1 VTDFGAVSAGPAAT
15 PAPPLRRVRAGR
27 ALAPYGLLLPAGIVI
42 GGILGYPL
50 YLLVSLSFQHYGL
63 FQLIQHKGE
72 WIGLDNYR
80 TIVHDHEFWTVL
92 LRTLLFTAA
101 CVTGTMVLGTLV
113 ALLLVRVSRVVRWL
127 LTMALVLA
135 WAMPVP
141 VAANIWYWMVDYE
154 FGVANWFLSALGF
167 GGFRHHDWFVNPWQG
182 WGVIVTL
189 IVWGA
194 IPFVAITLYAGLSQV
209 PQELLQ
215 AAAIDGARPWRVF
228 KDITVPMLKP
238 ILVILTSLSVI
249 WDFQVFTQ
257 VWILRDERPTSDYF
271 LTGIYAFEQS
281 FDVSQYGYGSAIA
294 LAMVAIMLV
303 VTFVYIRQM
312 VRIGEVE

>member
-50 YLLVSLSFQHYGL
+50 YLLVKLSFQHYGL
-63 FQLIQHKGE
+63 FEAIRHHGQ
-72 WIGLDNYR
+72 WIGLDNYSR
-80 TIVHDHEFWTVL
+80 VIHDHQFWVVL
-92 LRTLLFTAA
+92 GRTLLFTAVNVA
-101 CVTGTMVLGTLV
+101 LTMLLGTLI
-113 ALLLVRVSRVVRWL
+113 ALLLVRVRTVVRLL
-127 LTMALVLA
+127 LTAALVLA
-135 WAMPVP
+135 WATPVQ
-141 VAANIWYWMVDYE
+141 VAASLWTWMVDYQ
-154 FGVANWFLSALGF
+154 FGVLNWVLSAAGI
-167 GGFRHHDWFVNPWQG
+167 GSYQHHDWFVSPWQG
-182 WGVIVTL
+182 WGVITTL

-209 PQELLQ
+209 PRELLQ
-215 AAAIDGARPWRVF
+215 AAEIDGARPSRAF
-228 KDITVPMLKP
+228 FDITLPLLKP
-238 ILVILTSLSVI
+238 IFVIVTSLSVI

-281 FDVSQYGYGSAIA
+281 FTQSEYGYGSAIA
-294 LAMVAIMLV
+294 LVMVLIMFC

-312 VRIGEVE
+312 LRLGELE

>member
-1 VTDFGAVSAGPAAT
+1 MADIGAVSVGPAAT
-15 PAPPLRRVRAGR
+15 PAPRLRRTRLGR

-42 GGILGYPL
+42 GGVLAYPL
-50 YLLVSLSFQHYGL
+50 YLLVALSFQHYGL
-63 FQLIQHKGE
+63 FQLIQHKGQ
-72 WIGLDNYR
+72 WIGLGNYR
-80 TIVHDHEFWTVL
+80 QIVHDRMFWTVL
-92 LRTLLFTAA
+92 LRTLLFTAVNVA
-101 CVTGTMVLGTLV
+101 LTMALGTMI
-113 ALLLVRVSRVVRWL
+113 ALLLVRVSRVVRFL
-127 LTMALVLA
+127 ITAALVLA

-154 FGVANWFLSALGF
+154 FGVANWFLTTLHVGHF
-167 GGFRHHDWFVNPWQG
+167 EHHDWFVSSWQG
-182 WGVIVTL
+182 WGVITSL

-209 PQELLQ
+209 PHELLQ
-215 AAAIDGARPWRVF
+215 AAAVDGARPWRVF
-228 KDITVPMLKP
+228 KDITVPILKP
-238 ILVILTSLSVI
+238 IFVILTSLSVI

-281 FDVSQYGYGSAIA
+281 FDISQYGYGSAVA
-294 LAMVAIMLV
+294 LAMVAIMFV

-312 VRIGEVE
+312 VRIGEVG

>member
-1 VTDFGAVSAGPAAT
+1 VEPAAT
-15 PAPPLRRVRAGR
+15 PAPRQRSLRVGR
-27 ALAPYGLLLPAGIVI
+27 TLAPYGLLLPAGIVI
-42 GGILGYPL
+42 GGVLAYPL

-63 FQLIQHKGE
+63 FQLIRHQGE
-72 WIGLDNYR
+72 WVGLDNYR
-80 TIVHDHEFWTVL
+80 RIVHDHQFWTVL
-92 LRTLLFTAA
+92 LRTLLFTAVNVA
-101 CVTGTMVLGTLV
+101 LTMVLGTLI
-113 ALLLVRVSRVVRWL
+113 ALLLVRVSRVVRFL
-127 LTMALVLA
+127 ITAALVLA

-154 FGVANWFLSALGF
+154 FGVANWFLTTLHLGHF
-167 GGFRHHDWFVNPWQG
+167 QHHDWFVDPWQG
-182 WGVIVTL
+182 WGVITTL

-194 IPFVAITLYAGLSQV
+194 IPFVTITLYAGLSQV
-209 PQELLQ
+209 PNELLQ

-228 KDITVPMLKP
+228 KDITVPILKP
-238 ILVILTSLSVI
+238 IFVILTSLSVI

-281 FDVSQYGYGSAIA
+281 FGVSEYGYGSAIA
-294 LAMVAIMLV
+294 IAMVIIMLG
-303 VTFVYIRQM
+303 VTFFYIRQM